1 MIFQDGNERFG
12 AVNYNEENDFEIK
25 MQVWIFIYLLFF
37 SFWKL
42 TIFIVCFFFQS
53 LKSIGKKCAL
63 WNRIEECS
71 IEMDVEMMRAI
82 AAKKRL
88 NRLMI
93 DSNVSENVM
102 KTINDTEEEKTK
114 RLLNVWGVLSDL
126 LNEFELKFVRTD

>member
-25 MQVWIFIYLLFF
+25 MQVWIFICLLFF

-42 TIFIVCFFFQS
+42 RIFIVCFFFFQS
-53 LKSIGKKCAL
+53 VKSIGKKCAL

-82 AAKKRL
+82 AAKERL

-102 KTINDTEEEKTK
+102 KTINDTEEEKT
-114 RLLNVWGVLSDL
+114 
-126 LNEFELKFVRTD
+126 

>member
-1 MIFQDGNERFG
+1 MD
-12 AVNYNEENDFEIK
+12 
-25 MQVWIFIYLLFF
+25 IYLFIIFF
-37 SFWKL
+37 FL
-42 TIFIVCFFFQS
+42 ETQDFYCCFFFQS
-53 LKSIGKKCAL
+53 VKSIGKKCAL